1 MQRSVFQRYMMS
13 LGIVILI
20 GMIISIVIIPSITV
34 TGIVEFQFDMGNIF
48 KMLTPDYK
56 EDYINW
62 LKVFWVVYALAV
74 LIIWYNLKDKRE
86 YDNIEHGS
94 SDWAKNGEQYKELS
108 KNKGF
113 VLAEK
118 HLLSPT
124 RRGNLNILVAGG
136 SGSGKSAAYV
146 IPTATQLLG
155 SYVFTDPKGEL
166 FDRTAG
172 FFKKHGY
179 QIQTLNLVKP
189 EFSDAY
195 NPLLHIRNEIDV
207 DIIVNTIVKGQG
219 DNKSSDP
226 FWDDMAEILL
236 KSLIYYLLATRPKE
250 EQSLASCANL
260 VRAAN
265 NGGGESLLNKLMSEL
280 PADHPARINYQS
292 IEVASD
298 KTFGSI
304 LSTLQSKLG
313 KFDSKE
319 IQGVTSSNT
328 IDFDLL
334 GKKKVALYVIPPD
347 SHSAYNFI
355 LTIFFAQMI
364 QQLYDF
370 ADSNGGKLKEMVIFM
385 LDEFAN
391 IGKIPDFEK
400 KISTSRSRN
409 IAFSVIIQTIDQL
422 VDLYGEAAETI
433 MANCD
438 THLFLGGNSLKT
450 AEHFSKALG
459 EKTIIRDSIST
470 SRDKDDVKSGKSYS
484 DQVMARPLMTPDE
497 VRRLD
502 PDNALILVKGIK
514 PIQAKK
520 YYYFLKPIAKELR
533 ATEISH
539 NDIKNVQRN
548 EWKIYNPLKIE
559 EEKRNVSFNQP
570 KVEPKVVFD
579 ENTFDNRNE
588 APKKNYFEE
597 HKRVNPAEE
606 YKKKFEES
614 YQPKVEPVV
623 EDILGPV
630 IEEKPKKSFFTSF
643 KSVKPVIEEKL
654 VQPTIKKSD
663 IVKDV
668 EKDMNKKL
676 EEMIEKKLGSVAK
689 EEKPV
694 QPVINKSDIVKDVEQ
709 NIDKKLE
716 DMIAKKLSSVPKEEK
731 PVQPVINKSDI
742 VKDVEQDID
751 KKLEDMIS
759 KKLESALDK
768 KLGSMIEKKIE
779 PVIDAEP
786 EVKKIA
792 HKKSLFEELQEIE
805 DKVVTESTNVENKAK
820 SEVTEKPKKVEK
832 KEIPKVKK
840 LEEKK
845 VELEEVIAKTKK
857 TSFFDDDYE
866 PPKKVKNK
874 EVENV
879 QKLEESNESEE
890 VNDEIKELE
899 SFSKPKKKSFFDD
912 DYESPK
918 KVKTVVEKKVEIP
931 QTVEDV
937 KKDKPFDNEQF
948 AYDIQK
954 ELEKKFDELFNSDDE
969 E

>member
-716 DMIAKKLSSVPKEEK
+716 DMIAKKLSLVPKEEK

>member
-20 GMIISIVIIPSITV
+20 GMIISILVIPSITV

-118 HLLSPT
+118 NFLSPT

-136 SGSGKSAAYV
+136 SGSGKSAGYV

-207 DIIVNTIVKGQG
+207 DIIANTIVKCQG

-334 GKKKVALYVIPPD
+334 AKKKVALYVIPPD

-409 IAFSVIIQTIDQL
+409 IAFSIIIQTIDQL
-422 VDLYGEAAETI
+422 VDLYGDAAETI

-459 EKTIIRDSIST
+459 EKTIVRDSIST
-470 SRDKDDVKSGKSYS
+470 SRDKDNVKSGKSYS

-497 VRRLD
+497 IRRLD

-520 YYYFLKPIAKELR
+520 YYYFLKPIAKELG

-588 APKKNYFEE
+588 APKKKYFEE

-614 YQPKVEPVV
+614 YQQKVEPVV
-623 EDILGPV
+623 ENILGPEMEEKPKKSFFETSKLVNPIIEEKPV

-643 KSVKPVIEEKL
+643 KSVKPVIEEKSI
-654 VQPTIKKSD
+654 QPTIKKSD

-694 QPVINKSDIVKDVEQ
+694 QPTINKSDIVKDVEQ

-716 DMIAKKLSSVPKEEK
+716 DMIS
-731 PVQPVINKSDI
+731 Q
-742 VKDVEQDID
+742 
-751 KKLEDMIS
+751 
-759 KKLESALDK
+759 KLESALDK
-768 KLGSMIEKKIE
+768 KLSSMIEKKIE
-779 PVIDAEP
+779 PVIEAEP
-786 EVKKIA
+786 EVKKMV

-820 SEVTEKPKKVEK
+820 LEVIEKPKKVEK

-845 VELEEVIAKTKK
+845 VEFEEVIEKPKK

-866 PPKKVKNK
+866 PPKKVKKK

-879 QKLEESNESEE
+879 KKLEESNEPEE
-890 VNDEIKELE
+890 VNDAIKELE

-918 KVKTVVEKKVEIP
+918 KVKPVVEKKVEMP
-931 QTVEDV
+931 QTVVDV